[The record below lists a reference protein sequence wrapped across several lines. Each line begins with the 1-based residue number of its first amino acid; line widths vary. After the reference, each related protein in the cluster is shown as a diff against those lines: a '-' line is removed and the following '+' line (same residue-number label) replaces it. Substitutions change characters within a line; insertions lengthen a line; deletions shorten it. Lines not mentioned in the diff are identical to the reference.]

1 MSAIRRR
8 LTWVILWLGSPYRRL
23 LMAFLAAIG
32 PQTAYWLTD
41 LGATL
46 VYWLLEPLKLRCEAQ
61 CRAALGDQTAD
72 RDLRDMAEQSYVHR
86 TRNLTDLLL
95 AKRYLTPSSF
105 HRFGG
110 RIGEPHLQRLLDA
123 QRRRQPMILVTAYY
137 GPFDLL
143 PVFLGYNGLR
153 VGVVYKQHG
162 NAGFDAF
169 RRRVRG
175 QSGCELIPVEQ
186 APRRLSEILERGGT
200 VGILADHHAEKRGVP
215 ATFLGIKTKALA
227 SVGLLAW
234 RYQADVI
241 VAGIRRVDDA
251 FRFELIIE
259 DDVPHAEWAS
269 QDDPVAYLTDRYL
282 RALERMVLRDPT
294 QYLWGYARWGEEFAR
309 EATARAA
316 SLTPV

>member
-1 MSAIRRR
+1 MSAIRQR
-8 LTWVILWLGSPYRRL
+8 LTWVILWLGGPYRRL
-23 LMAFLAAIG
+23 LLAFLAAVG
-32 PQTAYWLTD
+32 PQVAYRLTD
-41 LGATL
+41 LGAKL
-46 VYWLLEPLKLRCEAQ
+46 MYWLLEPLKLRCEAQ
-61 CRAALGDQTAD
+61 CRAALGDQVAD
-72 RDLRDMAEQSYVHR
+72 RDVRAIAEQSYVHR
-86 TRNLTDLLL
+86 ARNLTDLLL
-95 AKRYLTPSSF
+95 TKRYLTPSSF
-105 HRFGG
+105 GRFGG
-110 RIGEPHLQRLLDA
+110 RIAQPHLQRLLDA
-123 QRRRQPMILVTAYY
+123 QRRGQPVILVTAYY

-169 RRRVRG
+169 RRRVRS

-186 APRRLSEILERGGT
+186 APRRLPEILERGGT
-200 VGILADHHAEKRGVP
+200 VGILADHHAEKGGVP
-215 ATFLGIKTKALA
+215 ATFLGIQTKAFP

-259 DDVPHAEWAS
+259 DDAPHAEWAS

-282 RALERMVLRDPT
+282 RALERMVLKDPT
-294 QYLWGYARWGEEFAR
+294 QYLWGYARWGEAFAR
-309 EATARAA
+309 KLTARAA
-316 SLTPV
+316 SPTPA